1 MNRVKL
7 IIGCLFL
14 ALAAF
19 SISRK
24 SYAQCGTCTPDVTC
38 FQPGGTQC
46 PPSGQAPPMYM
57 NNPYSAVVTF
67 DMPPDTNVAVV
78 GTVQIIN
85 VQYASISGLPTG
97 ITWQC
102 NNAAN
107 GCQYNPSAGQTKA
120 CITFC
125 GTPVAPPGNY
135 TCTIHIYGTASTPF
149 GNQTQ
154 YQPLQ
159 YTFTV
164 LADTASNGYF
174 SFSPATGCDS
184 LTVDFNPVYTVQL
197 PQVVDYSWD
206 FGNGNTFAGNNPPD
220 QHYVSP
226 GTYYPTMTTQ
236 ISNLQVKKV
245 TITASGNWWC
255 GDVEEPNWPIVGCT
269 GAPDIY
275 FRLQHGAS
283 LYTSSATSD
292 NPSGTWDNLNI
303 TLESALFTIS
313 VWDHDPTSQDDDGGF
328 AALSVNGPGTYS
340 FTTTSPYGGG
350 SFGTVEIIKVPT
362 SSTVTQDT
370 IVVHPSPQVANIS
383 ASPSD
388 TLCEK
393 EWMTL
398 TVYPGNFT
406 YEWYR
411 DGVFIGD
418 TLGNSITFTNQSG
431 LYSVKV
437 INNVTGCFSW
447 MNPRP
452 VFFKPGVYNVSANY
466 NNGILLA
473 DPATGFSYQWLFNGL
488 PIFPGGTGSNYIP
501 TVAGNYACIFTN
513 AFGCS
518 DTSDVITV
526 TSLAGVAE
534 SADFSAWVNV
544 FPNPAT
550 EQVQL
555 SMNFPFGESFQIRL
569 INQWG
574 RVVYSMISDFPAG
587 ENILAIP
594 LSELSSG
601 LYIVEVRTSLGFTM
615 KRFVKN

>member
-1 MNRVKL
+1 MKNVKL
-7 IIGCLFL
+7 IVSFL
-14 ALAAF
+14 AISAF
-19 SISRK
+19 SYWFAGESFG
-24 SYAQCGTCTPDVTC
+24 QCGTCTPDATC

-46 PPSGQAPPMYM
+46 PLSGQAPPMYM
-57 NNPYSAVVTF
+57 NNPYSTVVTF

-97 ITWQC
+97 ITWEC
-102 NNAAN
+102 NSAAN

-135 TCTIHIYGTASTPF
+135 TCTINIYGTASTPF

-164 LADTASNGYF
+164 LADSASNGYF
-174 SFSPATGCDS
+174 SFTPATGCDS
-184 LTVDFNPVYTVQL
+184 LTVDFDPVYSVQL
-197 PQVVDYSWD
+197 PQMVDYSWD
-206 FGNGNTFAGNNPPD
+206 FGNGNTFVGNNPPD
-220 QHYVSP
+220 QNYIAP
-226 GTYYPTMTTQ
+226 GSYYPTMTTQ
-236 ISNLQVKKV
+236 ISDLRVKKV
-245 TITASGNWWC
+245 MITASGNWWC

-269 GAPDIY
+269 AAPDIY
-275 FRLQHGAS
+275 FRLQHGGS
-283 LYTSSATSD
+283 LFTSSSTSD
-292 NPSGTWDNLNI
+292 NASGTWDNLNI
-303 TLESALFTIS
+303 TLQSATFTMS
-313 VWDHDPTSQDDDGGF
+313 VWDADGTSQDDDGGI
-328 AALSVNGPGTYS
+328 AALSINGPGTYS
-340 FTTTSPYGGG
+340 FTTTSPFGGG
-350 SFGTVEIIKVPT
+350 SFGTIEIIKVPT
-362 SSTVTQDT
+362 SNIVTPDT
-370 IVVHPSPQVANIS
+370 IVVYPSPQVANIS

-398 TVYPGNFT
+398 SVYAGNFT

-411 DGVFIGD
+411 DGIFIGD

-431 LYSVKV
+431 VYTVKV
-437 INNVTGCFSW
+437 INNATGCFSW

-452 VFFKPGVYNVSANY
+452 IFFKPGVYNVSAVY
-466 NNGILLA
+466 NNGILIA
-473 DPATGFSYQWLFNGL
+473 NPPAGFSYQWMFNGL

-501 TVAGNYACIFTN
+501 TIAGNYACIFTN
-513 AFGCS
+513 DFGCS
-518 DTSDVITV
+518 DTSDVVSV
-526 TSLAGVAE
+526 TSLAGVGE
-534 SADFSAWVNV
+534 SADISGRVNL

-550 EQVQL
+550 EQIQL
-555 SMNFPFGESFQIRL
+555 TLTSPFGENFQVRL

-574 RVVYSMISDFPAG
+574 SVIRSAEMSGTPG
-587 ENILAIP
+587 ENLISIP
-594 LSELSSG
+594 LLGLPSG
-601 LYIVEVRTSLGFTM
+601 LYFVEVRTSAGFAV